1 MLNRENNPWLGLAS
15 YEYED
20 AYRFFGRE
28 KELAS
33 LKETVCNNLIT
44 TIYGISGAGKTSFI
58 NAGMCPLLEKE
69 NYLPVR
75 IRLEHCSGKP
85 YSEQIINSVQNAIS
99 KINGEIEISSKIET
113 KKTAEDGEEIDLIPE
128 EERLWLFFHSSLFWS
143 ATNHQICPV
152 IFIDQFEEI
161 FTKNENLSVVQAFFN
176 CINSLQYDVPPAATA
191 KLLEEQ
197 EIYADLNTTKNFR
210 LVFIMREDFLAR
222 LEDYAYEIPALRKN
236 RIGIKRM
243 NGLQTLDVILRPMPE
258 VVNKEVALSIIS
270 KVSGCP
276 AKNNLSYL
284 EHLSIDTSILSLF
297 CSELYFKA
305 VEQKQDIISH
315 ELIEQFGENIL
326 FSFYDTTMEFVSP
339 RTMEYLETHL
349 LTRSGYRNA
358 VALEDILDAGI
369 KKEELDKLSAKRLIR
384 VETANGTE
392 RVEYTHDV
400 LCAIAKEHR
409 DKRIDKD
416 NRQSNVYR
424 NIGFIFDTC
433 LAFATIFI
441 FLFALYVEGN
451 INNIIGYTTKNIFLQ
466 ISIFF
471 TLIFPL
477 FVLSYRHTKDRN
489 AIWTS
494 LVTLIVNCFTLL
506 LFIIGITNLSSD
518 LAIIFLAI
526 NATYP
531 LFQFFNAFRF
541 NKKHNFKE
549 SVKYIYELKIYSDY
563 PFFKTVLKY
572 MLFAMIIY
580 MSFLVGLS
588 LNVTCSYISIPIC
601 SLLGFMLLAEYAN
614 VPVKSDKKSIAVY
627 VIATLLL
634 LVLIKAQFYHHHISI
649 MLAVWIL
656 LWGATFYYVNKNTEE
671 STWKKKLG
679 ITIFIWSI
687 SMFLVPMM
695 NIGYNVLNH
704 TAYVR
709 VPNGTINSYQ
719 IVRFLIIEDAHHK
732 KGVRDRWSIVIP
744 TEYDS
749 IVNKVLIN
757 MNEWNGLMALETSRA
772 KHITP
777 EENWKIFYDR
787 YHEYKENCDNEIVFR
802 IIKGTKANNW
812 LCSEHLDLDNLC
824 TKMLLRNLQKADKFA
839 ENVKYLRHLYVT
851 RNEKSYSEY
860 NKRLRECFAYQLWKD
875 YDTEYFDDL
884 KNGKNSI
891 PFYQLNNMLASN
903 LELLTLDRDREVSQ
917 LLLDT
922 IYPRSMNVP
931 DSCVYY
937 HNLSCFKLYARNFKG
952 AELSARHTIAKDST
966 WVVAYAK
973 LIEALYMQ
981 EKYELAFSILQKHKD
996 DKIYT
1001 TATYNV
1007 YDSTFTYLRDV
1018 IGEDFL
1024 ELIKYGIYTD
1034 VQSKQYIQLKSILED
1049 DAVKPKHGL

>member
-44 TIYGISGAGKTSFI
+44 TIYGISGAGKTSLI

-69 NYLPVR
+69 SYLPIR
-75 IRLEHCSGKP
+75 IRLEHCSGKT
-85 YSEQIINSVQNAIS
+85 YSEQIIDSVQDAIS
-99 KINGEIEISSKIET
+99 KINGEIEISSEIET
-113 KKTAEDGEEIDLIPE
+113 KKTAENGKEIDLIPE
-128 EERLWLFFHSSLFWS
+128 EEKLWLFFHSSLFWS
-143 ATNHQICPV
+143 ATNHQIYPV

-161 FTKNENLSVVQAFFN
+161 FAKNENVSVVQAFFN

-191 KLLEEQ
+191 KLLEER
-197 EIYADLNTTKNFR
+197 EGYADLNTTKNFR

-222 LEDYAYEIPALRKN
+222 LEDYAYDIPALRKN

-243 NGLQTLDVILRPMPE
+243 NGLQALDVILRPMPE
-258 VVNKEVALSIIS
+258 IVSKEVALSVIS
-270 KVSGCP
+270 KASGSP
-276 AKNNLSYL
+276 AKNNPSYL

-297 CSELYFKA
+297 CSELFFKA
-305 VEQKQDIISH
+305 IEQKQDVITR

-326 FSFYDTTMEFVSP
+326 FSFYDTTMELVSP

-349 LTRSGYRNA
+349 LTRSGFRNA
-358 VALEDILDAGI
+358 VALEDMLDAGI

-409 DKRIDKD
+409 DKRIDKN
-416 NRQSNVYR
+416 NRQSSVYR
-424 NIGFIFDTC
+424 NIGFIFETS
-433 LAFATIFI
+433 LPLVTVLVLLFTLYAEGHIHNVIGGLTARTI
-441 FLFALYVEGN
+441 VS
-451 INNIIGYTTKNIFLQ
+451 Q
-466 ISIFF
+466 ISIFL
-471 TLIFPL
+471 TLLLPL

-506 LFIIGITNLSSD
+506 FIIGITNLSSD
-518 LAIIFLAI
+518 FATIFLAI
-526 NATYP
+526 NATYS
-531 LFQFFNAFRF
+531 LFQFLNAFRF

-549 SVKYIYELKIYSDY
+549 SIKYIYELKIYSDY

-572 MLFAMIIY
+572 MLFATIIY
-580 MSFLVGLS
+580 VSFLVGLS

-601 SLLGFMLLAEYAN
+601 SLLGFILLAEYAN
-614 VPVKSDKKSIAVY
+614 VPVKFDKKSIAVY

-634 LVLIKAQFYHHHISI
+634 LVLIKAQFYHHRISI

-671 STWKKKLG
+671 STRKKKLG
-679 ITIFIWSI
+679 VTIFIWSI

-704 TAYVR
+704 TDYVR

-719 IVRFLIIEDAHHK
+719 IARFLIIEDAHHK
-732 KGVRDRWSIVIP
+732 KGVRDRWDMVIP

-757 MNEWNGLMALETSRA
+757 MNEWNGLMALETSHA

-812 LCSEHLDLDNLC
+812 LCSEHLDLDNSC
-824 TKMLLRNLQKADKFA
+824 TKMLLRNLQKADKFT

-851 RNEKSYSEY
+851 KNEKSYSEY
-860 NKRLRECFAYQLWKD
+860 NKKLRECFAYQLWKD
-875 YDTEYFDDL
+875 YDTENFDDL
-884 KNGKNSI
+884 KNGKSSI
-891 PFYQLNNMLASN
+891 PFYQLNNMLVSN
-903 LELLTLDRDREVSQ
+903 LELLTLNRDREVSQ

-922 IYPRSMNVP
+922 IYPRSTNVP

-937 HNLSCFKLYARNFKG
+937 HNLSCFKLYARDFKG
-952 AELSARHTIAKDST
+952 AELSARRTITKDST
-966 WVVAYAK
+966 WVVAYGV
-973 LIEALYMQ
+973 LFEALYMQ
-981 EKYELAFSILQKHKD
+981 EEYKLAFPILQKHKD
-996 DKIYT
+996 DKVYN

-1007 YDSTFTYLRDV
+1007 YDSTFTYLGDV
-1018 IGEDFL
+1018 IQEDFSY
-1024 ELIKYGIYTD
+1024 LIEYGVYTD

-1049 DAVKPKHGL
+1049 DAVKPK